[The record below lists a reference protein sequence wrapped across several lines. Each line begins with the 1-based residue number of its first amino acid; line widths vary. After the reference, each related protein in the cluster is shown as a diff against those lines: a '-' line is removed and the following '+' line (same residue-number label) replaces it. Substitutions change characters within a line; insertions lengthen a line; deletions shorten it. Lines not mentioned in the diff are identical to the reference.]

1 MPLDFFPFITKQ
13 YNKTT
18 QIILRSFAFQNLLE
32 RLSTLFNK
40 TNSYYVE
47 TTELLT
53 TMMAYHYIIIHLSS
67 DRVIVHIK

>member
-40 TNSYYVE
+40 TNNYYVE
-47 TTELLT
+47 TTEL
-53 TMMAYHYIIIHLSS
+53 TMMANNHDIIIHLSS